1 MKTKKIENKSQ
12 NSTLKYE
19 NKWDNINFEQGLE
32 SKRRTLDEKI
42 KELKTEIRDL
52 YYILSSIKKEKED
65 MEYSS
70 EILDNFDKYNHEE
83 EKLMKSMSI
92 NGKRMDKLTES
103 EFEKMS
109 HFRKLMDVLLKY
121 KLFCL
126 IYFLKNHFYKITNR
140 QKIKEEV
147 KIYRR

>member
-1 MKTKKIENKSQ
+1 LKTKKIENKSQ

-92 NGKRMDKLTES
+92 VGKRMDKLTES

-109 HFRKLMDVLLKY
+109 HFKKLMDVLLRY

-126 IYFLKNHFYKITNR
+126 IYFLKNHFNKITKR

>member
-1 MKTKKIENKSQ
+1 LKTKKIENKSQ

-109 HFRKLMDVLLKY
+109 HFKKLMDVLLRY

-126 IYFLKNHFYKITNR
+126 IYFLKNHFNKITKR

>member
-1 MKTKKIENKSQ
+1 LKTKKIENKSQ

-42 KELKTEIRDL
+42 KELKTEIKDL